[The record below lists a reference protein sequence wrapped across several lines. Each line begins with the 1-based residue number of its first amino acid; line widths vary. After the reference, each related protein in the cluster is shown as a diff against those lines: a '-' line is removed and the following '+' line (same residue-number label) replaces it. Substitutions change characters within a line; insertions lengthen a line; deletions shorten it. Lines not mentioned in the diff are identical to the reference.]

1 MSIKVDNISYIYE
14 KGTGFER
21 QALKNVSCAIEDGEF
36 IGLIGHTGSGKS
48 TFIQHLNGLVKP
60 TEGHIYY
67 NGRDIYEQGFNMK
80 ELRSR
85 VGLVFQYPEHQLFET
100 EIFKDVCFGPK
111 NLGLPKEEIE
121 KRAKESLR
129 LVGIDEKMFFQSPFD
144 LSGGQKRRVAIA
156 GVLAMKPDVLILDE
170 PTAGLDPKGR
180 DDILNCLK
188 YLREET
194 GMTIILVSHSMDDV
208 ANYVSRIMVMNDG
221 VLTYDDTPRNVFRHY
236 KELEA
241 IRKRQFP
248 FFNIDLIYGIK
259 GQTVASF
266 LYSLEQALL
275 FQPNELFIYPLYVR
289 PGTAITER
297 ESDDVCF
304 QMYCAACDLLKDRG
318 FLQTSMRRFIHHP
331 STDAEISCGD
341 EVMLSCGSGGRS
353 YLGNLHYATRY
364 TVCQRCIAGEID
376 DYMGTTDFTVAR
388 NGFILSQEER
398 RQRFIIKN
406 LMYYMGLDKTEYKRR
421 FGESPDNV
429 TLFRQLAERQWIEN
443 TDNGRVCLT
452 SEGMAYSDYIGQL
465 FITPEIRELM
475 ETYSY

>member
-1 MSIKVDNISYIYE
+1 MSIGVQSFLDE
-14 KGTGFER
+14 ELT
-21 QALKNVSCAIEDGEF
+21 ALKRR
-36 IGLIGHTGSGKS
+36 
-48 TFIQHLNGLVKP
+48 P
-60 TEGHIYY
+60 R
-67 NGRDIYEQGFNMK
+67 RDMINQ
-80 ELRSR
+80 
-85 VGLVFQYPEHQLFET
+85 
-100 EIFKDVCFGPK
+100 
-111 NLGLPKEEIE
+111 
-121 KRAKESLR
+121 A
-129 LVGIDEKMFFQSPFD
+129 
-144 LSGGQKRRVAIA
+144 
-156 GVLAMKPDVLILDE
+156 
-170 PTAGLDPKGR
+170 
-180 DDILNCLK
+180 
-188 YLREET
+188 
-194 GMTIILVSHSMDDV
+194 
-208 ANYVSRIMVMNDG
+208 
-221 VLTYDDTPRNVFRHY
+221 
-236 KELEA
+236 LEA

-331 STDAEISCGD
+331 SADAEISCGD

-388 NGFILSQEER
+388 NGFILSQEEQ
-398 RQRFIIKN
+398 RQHFIIKN
-406 LMYYMGLDKTEYKRR
+406 LMYYMGLDKAEYERR

-429 TLFRQLAERQWIEN
+429 PLFRQLAERQWIED
-443 TDNGRVCLT
+443 TDNGRICLT
-452 SEGMAYSDYIGQL
+452 SDGMAYSDYIGQL

>member
-1 MSIKVDNISYIYE
+1 MNQPLPRYVDYMYSYPHKTAYRS
-14 KGTGFER
+14 FPSPVSLVPY
-21 QALKNVSCAIEDGEF
+21 LKQVE
-36 IGLIGHTGSGKS
+36 
-48 TFIQHLNGLVKP
+48 
-60 TEGHIYY
+60 
-67 NGRDIYEQGFNMK
+67 
-80 ELRSR
+80 
-85 VGLVFQYPEHQLFET
+85 
-100 EIFKDVCFGPK
+100 
-111 NLGLPKEEIE
+111 
-121 KRAKESLR
+121 
-129 LVGIDEKMFFQSPFD
+129 
-144 LSGGQKRRVAIA
+144 GQKASLYFHIPFCSHKCGYCNLFSLQTNRADYIATYLETLHKQAQQLSPLTTGLAFDSFAIGGGTPLLLTVPQLEYLLDTAALFGVHPSHTFTSVETSPEYADPARLDLLKQA
-156 GVLAMKPDVLILDE
+156 GVA
-170 PTAGLDPKGR
+170 
-180 DDILNCLK
+180 
-188 YLREET
+188 
-194 GMTIILVSHSMDDV
+194 
-208 ANYVSRIMVMNDG
+208 
-221 VLTYDDTPRNVFRHY
+221 
-236 KELEA
+236 
-241 IRKRQFP
+241 P

-331 STDAEISCGD
+331 SADAEISCGD

-388 NGFILSQEER
+388 NGFILSQEEQ

-406 LMYYMGLDKTEYKRR
+406 LMYYMGLDKAEYKRR

-429 TLFRQLAERQWIEN
+429 PLFRQLAERQWIED
-443 TDNGRVCLT
+443 TDNGRICLT

>member
-1 MSIKVDNISYIYE
+1 MNQPLPRYVDYMYSYPHKTAYRSFPSPVSLVPYLKQVEGQKASLYFHIPFCSHKCGYCNLFSLQTNRADYIATYLETLHKQAQQLSPLTTGLAFDSFAIGGGTPLLLTVPQLEYLLDTAALFGVHPSHTFTSVETSPEYADPARLDLLKQAGVARVSIGVQSFLDE
-14 KGTGFER
+14 ELT
-21 QALKNVSCAIEDGEF
+21 ALK
-36 IGLIGHTGSGKS
+36 
-48 TFIQHLNGLVKP
+48 
-60 TEGHIYY
+60 
-67 NGRDIYEQGFNMK
+67 
-80 ELRSR
+80 
-85 VGLVFQYPEHQLFET
+85 
-100 EIFKDVCFGPK
+100 
-111 NLGLPKEEIE
+111 
-121 KRAKESLR
+121 
-129 LVGIDEKMFFQSPFD
+129 
-144 LSGGQKRRVAIA
+144 RR
-156 GVLAMKPDVLILDE
+156 
-170 PTAGLDPKGR
+170 
-180 DDILNCLK
+180 
-188 YLREET
+188 
-194 GMTIILVSHSMDDV
+194 
-208 ANYVSRIMVMNDG
+208 
-221 VLTYDDTPRNVFRHY
+221 PRQDMINQA
-236 KELEA
+236 LEA

-406 LMYYMGLDKTEYKRR
+406 LMYYMGLDKAEYKRR

-429 TLFRQLAERQWIEN
+429 TLFRQLAERQWIED

-465 FITPEIRELM
+465 FMTPEIRELM

>member
-1 MSIKVDNISYIYE
+1 MNQPLPRYVDYMYSYPHKTAYRS
-14 KGTGFER
+14 FPSPVSLVPY
-21 QALKNVSCAIEDGEF
+21 LKQVE
-36 IGLIGHTGSGKS
+36 
-48 TFIQHLNGLVKP
+48 
-60 TEGHIYY
+60 
-67 NGRDIYEQGFNMK
+67 
-80 ELRSR
+80 
-85 VGLVFQYPEHQLFET
+85 
-100 EIFKDVCFGPK
+100 
-111 NLGLPKEEIE
+111 
-121 KRAKESLR
+121 
-129 LVGIDEKMFFQSPFD
+129 
-144 LSGGQKRRVAIA
+144 GQKASLYFHIPFCSHKCGYCNLFSLQTNRADYIATYLETLHKQAQQLSPLTTGLAFDSFAIGGGTPLLLTVPQLEYLLDTAALFGVHPSHTFTSVETSPEYADPARLDLLKQA
-156 GVLAMKPDVLILDE
+156 GV
-170 PTAGLDPKGR
+170 
-180 DDILNCLK
+180 
-188 YLREET
+188 
-194 GMTIILVSHSMDDV
+194 
-208 ANYVSRIMVMNDG
+208 
-221 VLTYDDTPRNVFRHY
+221 
-236 KELEA
+236 A

-331 STDAEISCGD
+331 SADAEISCGD

-388 NGFILSQEER
+388 NGFILSQEEQ

-406 LMYYMGLDKTEYKRR
+406 LMYYMGLDKAEYKRR

-429 TLFRQLAERQWIEN
+429 PLFRQLAERQWIED
-443 TDNGRVCLT
+443 TDNGRICLT

>member
-1 MSIKVDNISYIYE
+1 M
-14 KGTGFER
+14 
-21 QALKNVSCAIEDGEF
+21 
-36 IGLIGHTGSGKS
+36 
-48 TFIQHLNGLVKP
+48 
-60 TEGHIYY
+60 
-67 NGRDIYEQGFNMK
+67 
-80 ELRSR
+80 
-85 VGLVFQYPEHQLFET
+85 
-100 EIFKDVCFGPK
+100 
-111 NLGLPKEEIE
+111 
-121 KRAKESLR
+121 
-129 LVGIDEKMFFQSPFD
+129 
-144 LSGGQKRRVAIA
+144 
-156 GVLAMKPDVLILDE
+156 
-170 PTAGLDPKGR
+170 
-180 DDILNCLK
+180 
-188 YLREET
+188 
-194 GMTIILVSHSMDDV
+194 
-208 ANYVSRIMVMNDG
+208 
-221 VLTYDDTPRNVFRHY
+221 
-236 KELEA
+236 
-241 IRKRQFP
+241 
-248 FFNIDLIYGIK
+248 IYGIR

-406 LMYYMGLDKTEYKRR
+406 LMYYMGLDKAEYKRR

-429 TLFRQLAERQWIEN
+429 MLFRQLAERQWIEN
-443 TDNGRVCLT
+443 TDNGRICLT
-452 SEGMAYSDYIGQL
+452 SDGMAYSDYIGQL